1 MIMKKEVA
9 LGSEITINSK
19 IRGASINEIRYE
31 SIWLG
36 ICMSGYKRAPGDY
49 E

>member
-9 LGSEITINSK
+9 LGSEIINSK